1 MDDKVIDWL
10 VMKFG
15 FLVWSKNS
23 LRNMQEGGGVVRE
36 RWQKTCRSRDWKDE
50 DWDKPLLLREGK
62 KIEFKPTI
70 KRSFST
76 NAKSASPSIKYR
88 IIRAEKRATLDSRL
102 VVSENFQNAGQY
114 VPIMRRCLG

>member
-15 FLVWSKNS
+15 FLAWSKNS

-62 KIEFKPTI
+62 KLSLNL
-70 KRSFST
+70 RSNVPFLQT
-76 NAKSASPSIKYR
+76 RKAHLLWKYR

-114 VPIMRRCLG
+114 VPTMRRCLW